1 MDQAIATEKRFN
13 QIANFEINTAKKI
26 EQKTRQDRFNSIKRE
41 QEESLIARRKE
52 LAKLYND
59 EMDAWTEEILSRTET
74 YEEKKKRIMDRAH
87 ALRDARE
94 KERQDFVRERLEKQ
108 WRDGLDEARAKDSA
122 AKNFQVKQE
131 VLGQISEKIRLK
143 QELTKEEDLRV
154 QEWKKQLDELEQ
166 LEQKKEEMRK
176 QADQR
181 LLEGLRAQMAELEE
195 RKRQLNYKSRLE
207 DEEELR
213 NIRAALEQE
222 EEDQRRRQEEG
233 RKRGEEIRNFNSSQR
248 AATEEEKRVRREQER
263 LLLEYALAKERE
275 AAALEDQKREM
286 NKKASSEYRRYLE
299 EQMVRDAEDTALVDK
314 MRLMEEE
321 KAWKARDDA
330 LRAREEARRNLM
342 NVVDQERQQQ
352 IRARY
357 EAEENEKK
365 EQAAWAERFLEEA
378 RTGVQKEKM
387 EAARRRLIAKANA
400 GDLSAQMNAHREREE
415 ALKQEAYLETK
426 LAQYKERQ
434 QQQKLEAL
442 YSNQY
447 RK

>member
-1 MDQAIATEKRFN
+1 
-13 QIANFEINTAKKI
+13 
-26 EQKTRQDRFNSIKRE
+26 
-41 QEESLIARRKE
+41 
-52 LAKLYND
+52 
-59 EMDAWTEEILSRTET
+59 
-74 YEEKKKRIMDRAH
+74 
-87 ALRDARE
+87 
-94 KERQDFVRERLEKQ
+94 
-108 WRDGLDEARAKDSA
+108 
-122 AKNFQVKQE
+122 
-131 VLGQISEKIRLK
+131 
-143 QELTKEEDLRV
+143 
-154 QEWKKQLDELEQ
+154 
-166 LEQKKEEMRK
+166 
-176 QADQR
+176 
-181 LLEGLRAQMAELEE
+181 
-195 RKRQLNYKSRLE
+195 
-207 DEEELR
+207 
-213 NIRAALEQE
+213 
-222 EEDQRRRQEEG
+222 
-233 RKRGEEIRNFNSSQR
+233 
-248 AATEEEKRVRREQER
+248 VRREQER

-286 NKKASSEYRRYLE
+286 NKKESSEYRRYLE